1 MTTQK
6 HRLALVT
13 DNNDHYLK
21 LLETK
26 QLPDLEITTEID
38 GATILLAAPP
48 KLALQLGDAKE
59 LEWVQST
66 YAGIDALLGESLR
79 KDYKLTNVKG
89 IFGQQISEYVLGYS
103 IGYFRHFDLY
113 KQQQQKRDWQPHTYQ
128 SMIGKRMVIFGTGAI
143 GSHLANTVKALGI
156 IPVGINRT
164 GIPPRQSAF
173 AETYHINE
181 AGKALESANIIV
193 NTLPNTPST
202 DGLFDERLFAACRH
216 ALFFNVGRGQTV
228 DGNALLNALERGNLV
243 HAFLDV
249 FIDEPIS
256 QECPYWS
263 NPNVTVTPHI
273 AAISF
278 PEQVVEIFAENYLR
292 WRDGFQL
299 QNLIDFERG
308 Y

>member
-13 DNNDHYLK
+13 DNNEHYLP
-21 LLETK
+21 LLEAK
-26 QLPDLEITTEID
+26 QLPDLEIISELSN
-38 GATILLAAPP
+38 ATIVLAAPP
-48 KLALQLGDAKE
+48 KLASELGSAEQLQ
-59 LEWVQST
+59 WVQST

-89 IFGQQISEYVLGYS
+89 IFGQQISEYVLGYAIS
-103 IGYFRHFDLY
+103 YFRHFDLY
-113 KQQQQKRDWQPHTYQ
+113 KQQQQKRDWQPHSYQ
-128 SMIGKRMVIFGTGAI
+128 SLIGKRMVIFGTGAI
-143 GSHLANTVKALGI
+143 GSHLANTVKVLGI
-156 IPVGINRT
+156 VPIGVNRT
-164 GIPPRQSAF
+164 GIPPRQSTF
-173 AETYHINE
+173 AETFHINE
-181 AGKALESANIIV
+181 AEKALEHADIIV
-193 NTLPNTPST
+193 NTLPNTPTT
-202 DGLFDERLFAACRH
+202 DGLFNESLFSACRH

-228 DGNALLNALERGNLV
+228 DSNALLNALDKGHLV

-249 FIDEPIS
+249 FINEPIS
-256 QECPYWS
+256 QECPYWH

-299 QNLIDFERG
+299 QNLVDFERG

>member
-13 DNNDHYLK
+13 DNNEHYLP
-21 LLETK
+21 LLEAK
-26 QLPDLEITTEID
+26 QLPDLEIISELSN
-38 GATILLAAPP
+38 ATIVLAAPP
-48 KLALQLGDAKE
+48 KLASELDSAEQLQ
-59 LEWVQST
+59 WVQST

-89 IFGQQISEYVLGYS
+89 IFGQQISEYVLGYT
-103 IGYFRHFDLY
+103 INYFRHFDLY
-113 KQQQQKRDWQPHTYQ
+113 KQQQQKRDWQPHSYQ
-128 SMIGKRMVIFGTGAI
+128 SLIGKRMVIFGTGAI
-143 GSHLANTVKALGI
+143 GSHLANTVKVLGI
-156 IPVGINRT
+156 VPIGVNRT

-173 AETYHINE
+173 AETFHINE
-181 AGKALESANIIV
+181 AEKALEHADIIV
-193 NTLPNTPST
+193 NTLPNTPTT
-202 DGLFDERLFAACRH
+202 DGLFNEPLFAACRH

-228 DGNALLNALERGNLV
+228 DSNALLSALDKGHLV

-249 FIDEPIS
+249 FINEPIS
-256 QECPYWS
+256 QECPYWH

-299 QNLIDFERG
+299 QNLVDFERG

>member
-13 DNNDHYLK
+13 DNNDHYRTLLK
-21 LLETK
+21 SK
-26 QLPDLEITTEID
+26 QLPDLEITTALD

-48 KLALQLGDAKE
+48 KLAPRLDDAKDV
-59 LEWVQST
+59 EWVQST

-156 IPVGINRT
+156 VPVGINRT

-173 AETYHINE
+173 LETYHIKE
-181 AGKALESANIIV
+181 AAQALKAADIIV
-193 NTLPNTPST
+193 NTLPNTPTT
-202 DGLFDERLFAACRH
+202 DGLFDEQLLSACQH

-228 DGNALLNALERGNLV
+228 DSNALLFALERGHLV

-249 FIDEPIS
+249 FVDEPIS

-263 NPNVTVTPHI
+263 NPNITVTPHI

-278 PEQVVEIFAENYLR
+278 PEQVVDIFSENYLR

-299 QNLIDFERG
+299 QNVVDFERG

>member
-13 DNNDHYLK
+13 DNNDRYLA
-21 LLETK
+21 LIEAK
-26 QLPDLEITTEID
+26 QLPDLELVSTLSEANIV
-38 GATILLAAPP
+38 LAAPP
-48 KLALQLGDAKE
+48 KLAPELDMADQLQ
-59 LEWVQST
+59 WVQST
-66 YAGIDALLGESLR
+66 YAGIDALLGHSLR

-89 IFGQQISEYVLGYS
+89 IFGQQISEYVLGYT
-103 IGYFRHFDLY
+103 INYFRHFDLY
-113 KQQQQKRDWQPHTYQ
+113 KQQQQKRDWQPHSYQ
-128 SMIGKRMVIFGTGAI
+128 SLIGKRMVIFGTGAI
-143 GSHLANTVKALGI
+143 GSHLANTVKGLGI
-156 IPVGINRT
+156 IPIGINRT

-173 AETYHINE
+173 SETFHINE
-181 AGKALESANIIV
+181 AEKALQSAEIIV
-193 NTLPNTPST
+193 NTLPNTPTT
-202 DGLFDERLFAACRH
+202 DGLFNEPLFSACRH

-228 DGNALLNALERGNLV
+228 DSNALLSALDKGHLV

-249 FIDEPIS
+249 FINEPIS
-256 QECPYWS
+256 QECPYWH

-299 QNLIDFERG
+299 QNLVDFERG